1 MFPHAT
7 PPRSAGFLSSGHTT
21 AKPALMLLPVSD
33 NDGKGGG
40 VNGHQQ
46 GLQKQ
51 LVERAGSG
59 KNQRC
64 SIATAED

>member
-1 MFPHAT
+1 
-7 PPRSAGFLSSGHTT
+7 
-21 AKPALMLLPVSD
+21 MLLPVSD